1 MLREAHFL
9 SLQGFFDPASVA
21 VIGVGREPGGVG
33 RAVFDNLLSGGF
45 TGAVYPINPRADEI
59 AGKRCYHDVAELP
72 SVPDLAVI
80 AVPADACLEEIEAL
94 GDLGVGAAI
103 VISAGFKE
111 TGPAGAA
118 KERAMVAAA
127 AERGVRLLGPNCLG
141 LISMRSK
148 LNASFSS
155 TVPPAGGIAFM
166 SQSGALGT
174 AILDWA
180 SGVGIGLSSFVS
192 LGNKADLDESDLL
205 QAWTDDPDTRVV
217 VAYLESIADGRRF
230 VDVASTLVATKP
242 LIVLKAGS
250 SDAGA
255 RAVSSHTGSLAGSQT
270 AYEAAFRKAG
280 IIRAD
285 TVQDLFDFA
294 EGFSRQ
300 PLPAGPGV
308 AILTNAGGPAIMAT
322 DACEALGVG
331 LASLERET
339 SEALRAALPDAA
351 AVYNPVDVLGD
362 AKAERYAAAARIL
375 AADPNVRS
383 LLVILT
389 PQAPTQPKETA
400 EAVAA
405 VAKESGLPMFGCFM
419 GQRAVAEG
427 RAALTA
433 AGVPSYEFPER
444 AVGTLA
450 AMERYRAHL
459 AAPQPQAA
467 EVDADRDAVRA
478 VIDEALGARR
488 MTIAEERAAAVA
500 SAYGIA
506 IPKGGLARDVK
517 EARLLAARIGFP
529 VAMKIA
535 SPDIL
540 HKSDLGGIR
549 LGVTDLDMVSRA
561 YAELVDSA
569 QSRMPDAV
577 IWGVTVQ
584 QMIPAGREVIVG
596 INRDPTFGPLVMFGL
611 GGIYVEVMKDVTF
624 RMCPVSP
631 EEARAMVTEVKAFG
645 LLRGARGQKPADI
658 DAIVD
663 VIVKVS
669 ALASDFDDILEL
681 DINPLMVMDRGGGAL
696 AVDIRIGI
704 GG

>member
-1 MLREAHFL
+1 M
-9 SLQGFFDPASVA
+9 SLKGFFDPKSVT

-33 RAVFDNLLSGGF
+33 RAVFDNLLSAGF
-45 TGAVYPINPRADEI
+45 DGPVYPVNPRADEI
-59 AGKRCYHDVAELP
+59 AGVRCYHSVAEIP
-72 SVPDLAVI
+72 TVPDLAVI
-80 AVPADACLEEIEAL
+80 ALPADLCLDAVTQL
-94 GDLGVGAAI
+94 GDVGVKAAI

-118 KERAMVAAA
+118 MERALIVAA

-141 LISMRSK
+141 LISTRTK

-180 SGVGIGLSSFVS
+180 AGAGIGLSAFVS
-192 LGNKADLDESDLL
+192 LGNKADLDESDLI
-205 QAWTDDPDTRVV
+205 QAWTEDPDTRVV
-217 VAYLESIADGRRF
+217 VAYLESIANGRRF
-230 VDVASTLVATKP
+230 VDVASTLVASKP

-294 EGFSRQ
+294 EGFSKQ
-300 PLPAGPGV
+300 PLPAGPGL

-322 DACEALGVG
+322 DACESLGVG
-331 LASLERET
+331 LAGLERET
-339 SEALRAALPDAA
+339 TEALRAALPPAA

-362 AKAERYAAAARIL
+362 AKADRYETAARIL

-383 LLVILT
+383 ILVILT
-389 PQAPTQPKETA
+389 PQAPTQAVETA
-400 EAVAA
+400 DAVAA
-405 VAKESGLPMFGCFM
+405 VAKETGLTVFGCFM
-419 GQRAVAEG
+419 GDRAVAAG
-427 RAALTA
+427 RSALSA

-444 AVGTLA
+444 AVKTLA

-459 AAPQPQAA
+459 AAPQPQAQPVA
-467 EVDADRDAVRA
+467 ADCEAVRGI
-478 VIDEALGARR
+478 IDEAHAARR
-488 MTIAEERAAAVA
+488 MTITEERAAAVA
-500 SAYGIA
+500 TAYGISVPA
-506 IPKGGLARDVK
+506 GGLARDVK
-517 EARLLAARIGFP
+517 EARLLAAKIGFP

-549 LGVTDLDMVSRA
+549 LGVTDLDMVTRA
-561 YAELVDSA
+561 YGELVDGA
-569 QSRMPDAV
+569 RSRMPDAL

-631 EEARAMVTEVKAFG
+631 GEARAMVGEVKAFA
-645 LLRGARGQKPADI
+645 LLRGARGESPADI

-663 VIVKVS
+663 VIVRVS
-669 ALASDFDDILEL
+669 ALASDLDDILEL
-681 DINPLMVMDRGGGAL
+681 DINPLMVMERGGGAL

>member
-1 MLREAHFL
+1 M
-9 SLQGFFDPASVA
+9 SLKGFFDPKSVT

-33 RAVFDNLLSGGF
+33 RAVFDNLLSAGF
-45 TGAVYPINPRADEI
+45 DGPVYPVNPRADEI
-59 AGKRCYHDVAELP
+59 AGVRCYHSVAEIP
-72 SVPDLAVI
+72 TVPDLAVI
-80 AVPADACLEEIEAL
+80 ALPADLCLDAVTQL
-94 GDLGVGAAI
+94 GDVGVKAAI

-118 KERAMVAAA
+118 MERALIVAA

-141 LISMRSK
+141 LISTRTK

-180 SGVGIGLSSFVS
+180 AGAGIGLSAFVS
-192 LGNKADLDESDLL
+192 LGNKADLDESDLI
-205 QAWTDDPDTRVV
+205 QAWTEDPDTRVV
-217 VAYLESIADGRRF
+217 VAYLESIANGRRF
-230 VDVASTLVATKP
+230 VDVASTLVASKP

-294 EGFSRQ
+294 EGFSKQ
-300 PLPAGPGV
+300 PLPAGPGL

-322 DACEALGVG
+322 DACESLGVG
-331 LASLERET
+331 LAGLERET
-339 SEALRAALPDAA
+339 TEALRAALPPAA

-362 AKAERYAAAARIL
+362 AKADRYETAARIL

-383 LLVILT
+383 ILVILT
-389 PQAPTQPKETA
+389 PQAPTQAVETA
-400 EAVAA
+400 DAVAA
-405 VAKESGLPMFGCFM
+405 VAKETGLTVFGCFM
-419 GQRAVAEG
+419 GDRAVAAG
-427 RAALTA
+427 RSALSA

-444 AVGTLA
+444 AIKTLA

-459 AAPQPQAA
+459 AAPQPQAQPVA
-467 EVDADRDAVRA
+467 ADCEAVRGI
-478 VIDEALGARR
+478 IDEAHAARR
-488 MTIAEERAAAVA
+488 MTITEERAAAVA
-500 SAYGIA
+500 TAYGISVPA
-506 IPKGGLARDVK
+506 GGLARDVK
-517 EARLLAARIGFP
+517 EARLLAAKIGFP

-549 LGVTDLDMVSRA
+549 LGVTDLDMVTRA
-561 YAELVDSA
+561 YGELVDGA
-569 QSRMPDAV
+569 RSRMPDAL

-631 EEARAMVTEVKAFG
+631 GEARAMVGEVKAFA
-645 LLRGARGQKPADI
+645 LLRGARGESPADI

-663 VIVKVS
+663 VIVRVS
-669 ALASDFDDILEL
+669 ALASDLDDILEL
-681 DINPLMVMDRGGGAL
+681 DINPLMVMERGGGAL